1 MFVYCFF
8 HFAFVSAYCYAIVEV
23 VAASSSWVFGFGFWL
38 SLFATRVAVVLLP
51 FAPTLG
57 FYNYS

>member
-1 MFVYCFF
+1 LFF
-8 HFAFVSAYCYAIVEV
+8 HFAFVSGYCYAIVEV